1 MFVAFAMAGFLAGVM
16 QRAILANVVNVTM
29 VPGAE
34 GASRVEFIV
43 ESNT

>member
-1 MFVAFAMAGFLAGVM
+1 MAGFLAGVM
-16 QRAILANVVNVTM
+16 QRVILANAVNARI

>member
-1 MFVAFAMAGFLAGVM
+1 MAGFLAGIM
-16 QRAILANVVNVTM
+16 QRQILANAVNAAM

-43 ESNT
+43 ESKT